1 MADGMPVTW
10 TLLSLKPVSLKYYLR
25 FLQFPLCNWESNGR
39 LDKEK
44 GVVRDSA
51 SVIVRE
57 GQNAEVDQGP
67 GREGWVSGCSC
78 THMPDRVLTRQL
90 LLCC

>member
-1 MADGMPVTW
+1 MADGVAVTW
-10 TLLSLKPVSLKYYLR
+10 TLSLRPVSLKYYLR
-25 FLQFPLCNWESNGR
+25 FLQFPLCNWESKGR

-57 GQNAEVDQGP
+57 GQNAVDQGT
-67 GREGWVSGCSC
+67 GREGWVSGRSC

-90 LLCC
+90 LICC